1 MSAKNVAIESR
12 VTTTLK
18 AMRTTPPMISPATP
32 KIKAPAQRIAPKRAV
47 SNAVA
52 ILRNACPMYRIAF
65 ISFSL
70 LIFFVYADLRAEG
83 VEFHLFFRLSL
94 SDIFFMRLP
103 VASVVFVSVAHS
115 WRVAGKQGFLKKY
128 YPTTEVWRFFQK
140 QEA

>member
-1 MSAKNVAIESR
+1 MRAKNVAIESR
-12 VTTTLK
+12 VTTTLRV
-18 AMRTTPPMISPATP
+18 MRTTPPMISPATP
-32 KIKAPAQRIAPKRAV
+32 KIKAPAQKIAPKRAV

-65 ISFSL
+65 ISFCF
-70 LIFFVYADLRAEG
+70 LIYADLRVEG
-83 VEFHLFFRLSL
+83 VEFQSLFRLLL
-94 SDIFFMRLP
+94 SDIFFMRLL
-103 VASVVFVSVAHS
+103 VASVVFVSVTHS

>member
-1 MSAKNVAIESR
+1 MRAKNVAIESR
-12 VTTTLK
+12 VTTTLRV
-18 AMRTTPPMISPATP
+18 MRTTPPMISPATP
-32 KIKAPAQRIAPKRAV
+32 KIKAPAQKIAPKRAV

-65 ISFSL
+65 ISFCF
-70 LIFFVYADLRAEG
+70 LIYADLRVEG
-83 VEFHLFFRLSL
+83 VEFQSLFRLLL
-94 SDIFFMRLP
+94 SDIFFMRLL

>member
-1 MSAKNVAIESR
+1 MRAKNVAIESR
-12 VTTTLK
+12 VTTTLRV
-18 AMRTTPPMISPATP
+18 MRTTPPMISPATP
-32 KIKAPAQRIAPKRAV
+32 KIKAPAQKISPKRAV
-47 SNAVA
+47 SNSVA

-65 ISFSL
+65 ISFCF
-70 LIFFVYADLRAEG
+70 LIYADLRVEG
-83 VEFHLFFRLSL
+83 VEFQSLFRLLL
-94 SDIFFMRLP
+94 SDIFFMRLL

>member
-1 MSAKNVAIESR
+1 MMRAKNVAIESR
-12 VTTTLK
+12 VTTTLRV
-18 AMRTTPPMISPATP
+18 MRTTPPMISPATP
-32 KIKAPAQRIAPKRAV
+32 KIKAPAQKIAPKRAV

-65 ISFSL
+65 ISFCF
-70 LIFFVYADLRAEG
+70 LIYADLRVEG
-83 VEFHLFFRLSL
+83 VEFQSLFRLLL
-94 SDIFFMRLP
+94 SDIFFMRLL